1 MRLKAG
7 PLEGHGLPL
16 DIVSGSVKSVSIQ
29 IPWAS
34 LGSSRTRVGA
44 EGVFVSCRLRGDA
57 LVERGELVED
67 ASVYDRSSVSGGSGV
82 VANIVRNLVVSVR
95 NVHLRVSLPVGSR
108 VFVFGLVV
116 ESVQSEPDDGGSER
130 GTDDASNA
138 FIDREIDVRGL
149 SIYVCDESQ
158 LGGLDSYD
166 GASEYKVLSDF
177 SFSISMR
184 EVLSDSLSECAAS
197 SRQFVVNVD
206 TISLCMKLWQWS
218 FFQSF
223 TSEVGRLQ
231 SLRRFSFCGRP
242 NGKPLKDQSC
252 CLWWKFCHRC
262 ALEKVHHG
270 YPFASDILRKLRY
283 RGVYCQLWRMARSMS
298 EEAFRTSEH
307 GHVLLSIE
315 SSLDRS
321 AVHFLRSYSECII
334 GVNAGRYSSPA
345 SFWLLDNSLI
355 SSDCSFTVNITLGQC
370 VLSLFDLVGIRLDS
384 LKGLFESSKDI
395 VKFCVS
401 CQRLGMSINESPV
414 LNQNTECIDAFK
426 LFYELT
432 SVNQSQLN
440 ISVFDPQIFVDL
452 SQIEQILDVLQK
464 LSCDSLVSN
473 DDGEYHPVRKGEL
486 GEQKKYTLFI
496 RRARVTVSKSPLEF
510 VFDSF
515 CFESSAVS
523 DERNHWSDVKSIDVG
538 NFCCFVNRN
547 SVVDNLNIKMH
558 YPKVDRED
566 CSGRAPS
573 LTISVP
579 DLVVCLRS
587 EDYCELLQ
595 MAKDVNILLSSH
607 ASGNSKQMLCVCL
620 SLTHVSL
627 SLVSSSNDS
636 NQLSLMLESLE
647 AQLDMNTSSLLLR
660 GSLANVY
667 IDGVLNTRLLDF
679 DVGDE
684 SVLQFEYQSLK
695 ETCVLEFRSQRPDL
709 VIDFESLW
717 FAIDFFR
724 HEAFESSDVSHS
736 TNLEI
741 RVDITRPSFYIR
753 VPVVTGFR
761 VVGVDC
767 ERLAY
772 NGKEIALRS
781 LVLSFDDR
789 AIFRNG
795 IDVLCLNAEGGL
807 EVQIGDLS
815 MDLLDEDY
823 GYCIELYMYLI
834 EQYYLLFREGS
845 AGGSGSLVINV
856 HKTSLRMSNISVYV
870 EQTSVIVGTH
880 EISMSVG
887 CCECKQKNDSD
898 FLVAKNVKLVKTGDS
913 MKIATSDAVKL
924 VLDQAT
930 TNWIYF
936 LTIGKPYPVTVKYA
950 SRLPV
955 RTKPLVIDMETGNV
969 HFDLVS
975 GDCSFGRGS
984 CERVLC
990 TFHYMPHSTTIQ
1002 MKCTSLAILS
1012 SIHACEMKFLESE
1025 SGRDISFGLNGNRLQ
1040 LSANYLRV
1048 CFSYEH
1054 FLGMVS
1060 YVNGIISER
1069 PAAPGTPLSVT
1080 LYYYD
1085 VLIDRL
1091 EIESVHCR
1099 SSGDVMGLSHYFESF
1114 RIKNTG
1120 DLEKFQVSAAQYYD
1134 ANHVVESENLLLQI
1148 KLIVSP
1154 YLPALR
1160 DLSSSHLVAGINK
1173 PGRLFVHGMSLYVQS
1188 ESVQVHG
1195 SVFNDV
1201 TDFLDSVR
1209 FMIDLSLEPPGPF
1222 CFTFTMSMLVT
1233 TLVYEW
1239 ENQPFTRLSNIQ
1251 YKLSDGFHDMT
1262 VSDME
1267 SCFWPKLYR
1276 KYPGHNSLNIRY
1288 SAAKASII
1296 FEHCRIN
1303 IEPECI
1309 EFLNRFAN
1317 TNPLFVYRYHPNDT
1331 AGAVDV
1337 NIDFR
1342 DATFSLGSCV
1352 SDERIRVKC
1361 KMKILLSRGI
1371 PSLSMDVDHI
1381 GFVDKRGKSVAPICS
1396 GGRASVCISGKRY
1409 EVGLSGFDLSLSND
1423 DISDLSS
1430 IWGCFKQ
1437 HVSSAHGMTIDY
1449 TLILDISPLSISYC
1463 EEWKDFRSKVPI
1475 VRVVTPAIQQELHYS
1490 KEHAFDMKA
1499 IRVDFFNIKSGQWD
1513 CMVEPVDVRCVFTLC
1528 TWSLN
1533 LRLCFISPLCINISH
1548 FMVSSLRECLSVQH
1562 KDGDCLSTKLP
1573 EAIVEN
1579 QLGRPCVIKFSDGK
1593 EQALEC
1599 GKRMLM
1605 KHQRDFVLVDGSNR
1619 YSVCPSSLSTFP
1631 VFLSPRISA
1640 SVHYVKHH
1648 GLLRIVTLS
1657 SILVFRNRT
1666 DFPIYILCTSRDG
1679 SSQSLVAKPKID
1691 APFPFQRKDIESFSV
1706 SGTITPMP
1714 KKMRAISMSTLRKN
1728 RMELPL
1734 LLGENRYETI
1744 LCEIM
1749 VDDVKSVSFVC
1760 FSPALTVQNSLESV
1774 TANVGIQGTGQAF
1787 DLKPKEV
1794 RAIHGQSTSTCVL
1807 VVKVAGMTSRPCSVP
1822 LGEDNM
1828 VPVAFDGIYTLGISV
1843 KRGLKYGDTVLS
1855 LFSPGLF
1862 VNRTCLTL
1870 LSYDQKNRSLCKFR
1884 KNKISAFGL
1893 YSYFTG
1899 DSDNGFLLS
1908 SPGYM
1913 KSEQSPVPLVSGID
1927 SDLLLWSGEYRNLCL
1942 PLHIRTSSIGVQFR
1956 TVVVT
1961 ATHRLVLRSEV
1972 NCDLFIQ
1979 PRDGNNRVHAR
1990 VKIPFRRDFPV
2001 LLCTPK
2007 FEFFLGVDCSSDVP
2021 VSFANACHCTIRLPV
2036 GRQFRLVEVC
2046 AIDKGDTIEVV
2057 LSNALLPQP
2066 LMLSNLLDNEPII
2079 CRCRLDSVPSVA
2091 EPWST
2096 SIVAFDNTD
2105 LVDSVE
2111 LVACGSVIRTSLREL
2126 SVAVSHTTA
2135 SGILL
2140 VEVKPIHSGCLV
2152 ISVSSS
2158 SSKPSQGFEMS
2169 LSVSIPH
2176 LALSLIDDNSC
2187 ELALITIFDT
2197 DLAFTRKHNID
2208 TVAATIGAF
2217 QLDDMYPTAPISVA
2231 AHSVESTTFLRAT
2244 SVSLSTPFFTS
2255 FRCISLELSGAT
2267 INADVNFFSELL
2279 FFFRSLLDADAPTP
2293 ASPTLPPR
2301 IMSFEQLLIGSFGIR
2316 FSIRHGTG
2324 RPRVHALDPL
2334 FSMYVPSV
2342 TEATLQLPEQ
2352 QMRRISGCSASI
2364 LSHLANGVKPA
2375 LLSQALSLL
2384 GRADA
2389 LAAFGIVP
2397 GFVANV
2403 ARLGTGDIH
2412 SVRESV
2418 LPGAEG
2424 LLLAASG
2431 ALDLGCSARG
2441 ARGVN
2446 RTARETVGDGVSVLG
2461 AGIVSGIRGI
2471 VADPVRGARSGG
2483 VSGALKGAVTGIVGA
2498 VTRPVSGVLGAGA
2511 GLVGGARKALS
2522 GTSVARRVRPP
2533 RALPH
2538 GQILPFSSAAA
2549 SAQLNLRLTPPPP
2562 ERLVSFVEL
2571 EDHRYLGVT
2580 DTRLVLFRS
2589 DSTVSDSFALASVRG
2604 VRARASTLTV
2614 DFSGCAPL
2622 SVRLPCDSSALEW
2635 ARVVHSLS
2643 ALACLSESL

>member
-16 DIVSGSVKSVSIQ
+16 EILSGSVKSVSIQ

-44 EGVFVSCRLRGDA
+44 EGVFVSCRLRRDA
-57 LVERGELVED
+57 LVDPDELVED
-67 ASVYDRSSVSGGSGV
+67 VSVYDRSSVSGGSGV

-95 NVHLRVSLPVGSR
+95 NVHLRVCLPVGSR

-116 ESVQSEPDDGGSER
+116 ESVQSEPVDGGSE
-130 GTDDASNA
+130 GATDDASNA

-158 LGGLDSYD
+158 LSGVESYD
-166 GASEYKVLSDF
+166 SANEYKVLSDF

-184 EVLSDSLSECAAS
+184 DVFRDSLSECAAT
-197 SRQFVVNVD
+197 SRQFIVNVD

-223 TSEVGRLQ
+223 AMEVGRLQ
-231 SLRRFSFCGRP
+231 LLRRFSFCGRP
-242 NGKPLKDQSC
+242 DSKPLKDESC

-262 ALEKVHHG
+262 ALEKMHHG
-270 YPFASDILRKLRY
+270 YPFASDVLRKLRY

-298 EEAFRTSEH
+298 EEAFRASEH

-321 AVHFLRSYSECII
+321 TVHFLRSYSECII

-355 SSDCSFTVNITLGQC
+355 SSDCSLTVNITLGQC
-370 VLSLFDLVGIRLDS
+370 VLSLFDLVGVRLDS

-395 VKFCVS
+395 VKCCMS
-401 CQRLGMSINESPV
+401 CQRLGMSINHSPV
-414 LNQNTECIDAFK
+414 LNQNTECVDAFE

-432 SVNQSQLN
+432 SVNQCQLN
-440 ISVFDPQIFVDL
+440 ISVFDPQIFVDIN
-452 SQIEQILDVLQK
+452 QIEQILEVLRK
-464 LSCDSLVSN
+464 LSCDSLESN
-473 DDGEYHPVRKGEL
+473 DQGEYHPVRKGEL
-486 GEQKKYTLFI
+486 GEKKKFTVFI
-496 RRARVTVSKSPLEF
+496 RRARFTVSKRPLEF

-515 CFESSAVS
+515 CFESSAAS
-523 DERNHWSDVKSIDVG
+523 NERNHWSDFKSIDVG
-538 NFCCFVNRN
+538 NFCCFVNHN
-547 SVVDNLNIKMH
+547 SVVDGLNIKMH
-558 YPKVDRED
+558 YPNGDHED
-566 CSGRAPS
+566 CGIQAPS
-573 LTISVP
+573 FTVSVP
-579 DLVVCLRS
+579 DLVVCLRL
-587 EDYCELLQ
+587 EDYCELYQ
-595 MAKDVNILLSSH
+595 MAKDVNLLFSSH
-607 ASGNSKQMLCVCL
+607 ASGSSKQMLSVGL
-620 SLTHVSL
+620 SLAHVSL

-636 NQLSLMLESLE
+636 NQLSLMLEFLE
-647 AQLDMNTSSLLLR
+647 VQLGINTSSLLLR

-679 DVGDE
+679 DVSDE

-695 ETCVLEFRSQRPDL
+695 DTCLLELRSQRPDF

-717 FAIDFFR
+717 FAVDFFR
-724 HEAFESSDVSHS
+724 HDAFRTSDLSHG

-741 RVDITRPSFYIR
+741 RIDIARPSFYIR
-753 VPVVTGFR
+753 VPVLTGFR

-767 ERLAY
+767 ERLEY
-772 NGKEIALRS
+772 NGREIALRS

-789 AIFRNG
+789 ALFRNG

-807 EVQIGDLS
+807 EVQIGDLA

-823 GYCIELYMYLI
+823 WYCIELYVYFM
-834 EQYYLLFREGS
+834 EQYYLLFRESS
-845 AGGSGSLVINV
+845 AGGSGALLINV
-856 HKTSLRMSNISVYV
+856 HKTSIQMSNISIYV
-870 EQTSVIVGTH
+870 EQTSVVVGTH
-880 EISMSVG
+880 DISMSVG
-887 CCECKQKNDSD
+887 CCKCQQKNNREY
-898 FLVAKNVKLVKTGDS
+898 LVAKNMKMLKTGDS
-913 MKIATSDAVKL
+913 MKIVTSDAVEL

-936 LTIGKPYPVTVKYA
+936 LTIGKPYPVTMKYA

-955 RTKPLVIDMETGNV
+955 RSKPLVIDVETGNV

-975 GDCSFGRGS
+975 GDHSFGRGS
-984 CERVLC
+984 CERVLG
-990 TFHYMPHSTTIQ
+990 TFHYMPRSTTIQ
-1002 MKCTSLAILS
+1002 MKFTSLAILS

-1025 SGRDISFGLNGNRLQ
+1025 SGRDVSFGLHGNRLQ

-1048 CFSYEH
+1048 CFSYAH
-1054 FLGMVS
+1054 FMEIVS
-1060 YVNGIISER
+1060 YVNGIISEQ
-1069 PAAPGTPLSVT
+1069 PSTSGTPLSVT
-1080 LYYYD
+1080 LYDYD
-1085 VLIDRL
+1085 VLIDHL
-1091 EIESVHCR
+1091 EIESLHCR
-1099 SSGDVMGLSHYFESF
+1099 SAGDVMGLSHYFESF
-1114 RIKNTG
+1114 RVKNTG
-1120 DLEKFQVSAAQYYD
+1120 DLEQFQVSAAQYYD
-1134 ANHVVESENLLLQI
+1134 ANRVVESENLVLQI

-1160 DLSSSHLVAGINK
+1160 DPSSSHLVAGIEK

-1195 SVFNDV
+1195 SVFTHV
-1201 TDFLDSVR
+1201 IDFLDSVR

-1233 TLVYEW
+1233 TLEYQW
-1239 ENQPFTRLSNIQ
+1239 EGQPFTKLSNIQ

-1267 SCFWPKLYR
+1267 SCFWPNLYR

-1288 SAAKASII
+1288 SPSKASVI

-1303 IEPECI
+1303 IDPDCI
-1309 EFLNRFAN
+1309 ELLKRFAN
-1317 TNPLFVYRYHPNDT
+1317 TNPFFTYKYHPNDAT
-1331 AGAVDV
+1331 SVVDLNV
-1337 NIDFR
+1337 DFR
-1342 DATFSLGSCV
+1342 DAAFSISSCV
-1352 SDERIRVKC
+1352 SNQRIRVKC

-1371 PSLSMDVDHI
+1371 PSLSMDVDQI
-1381 GFVDKRGKSVAPICS
+1381 GFVDKRGKAVAPICS
-1396 GGRASVCISGKRY
+1396 GGRASICINGKRC
-1409 EVGLSGFDLSLSND
+1409 EVGLSGFDLALSHDDVND
-1423 DISDLSS
+1423 VAT
-1430 IWGCFKQ
+1430 IWRCFTQ
-1437 HVSSAHGMTIDY
+1437 HVPSDHAMETDY
-1449 TLILDISPLSISYC
+1449 TLCLDIAPLSISYC
-1463 EEWKDFRSKVPI
+1463 EEWKGFRSKVPI
-1475 VRVVTPAIQQELHYS
+1475 VRVITPAIQQELHYS
-1490 KEHAFDMKA
+1490 TEHTIDMKA

-1513 CMVEPVDVRCVFTLC
+1513 CMVEPVDVRCMFTLC

-1533 LRLCFISPLCINISH
+1533 LRLCLISPLCINISH
-1548 FMVSSLRECLSVQH
+1548 FMVSSLRESLSAQH
-1562 KDGDCLSTKLP
+1562 KDDDSVSTKLP
-1573 EAIVEN
+1573 EVIVEN

-1605 KHQRDFVLVDGSNR
+1605 THQRDFVLVDGSNK
-1619 YSVCPSSLSTFP
+1619 YSVCPSSLRTFP

-1666 DFPIYILCTSRDG
+1666 DFPIYILCSARDG

-1714 KKMRAISMSTLRKN
+1714 FRVVSMSTLRKN
-1728 RMELPL
+1728 RMELSL
-1734 LLGENRYETI
+1734 AIGEKHYETI

-1749 VDDVKSVSFVC
+1749 VDDAKSVSFVC
-1760 FSPALTVQNSLESV
+1760 FSPALTIQNCLESV
-1774 TANVGIQGTGQAF
+1774 TANVGIQGTGQTF

-1794 RAIHGQSTSTCVL
+1794 RAIHGLSTCVL

-1843 KRGLKYGDTVLS
+1843 KRGLKYGEIVLS

-1870 LSYDQKNRSLCKFR
+1870 LSYDQKNQSLCKFR
-1884 KNKISAFGL
+1884 KKKISAFGL

-1899 DSDNGFLLS
+1899 DSGNGFLIS
-1908 SPGYM
+1908 SVGYM
-1913 KSEQSPVPLVSGID
+1913 KSEQSVVPLVPGID
-1927 SDLLLWSGEYRNLCL
+1927 SDILLWSSEYRNLCL
-1942 PLHIRTSSIGVQFR
+1942 PLHVRTSSIGVQFR

-1961 ATHRLVLRSEV
+1961 ATHRLVLRSEL
-1972 NCDLFIQ
+1972 NCDVFIQ
-1979 PRDGNNRVHAR
+1979 PRDGNNPVHAR
-1990 VKIPFRRDFPV
+1990 VKIPFKHDFPV

-2007 FEFFLGVDCSSDVP
+2007 FEFFLGVDSSSDVP
-2021 VSFANACHCTIRLPV
+2021 VSFASACHCTIRLPV

-2057 LSNALLPQP
+2057 LSNALPPQP
-2066 LMLSNLLDNEPII
+2066 LMLSNLLDKEPVI

-2096 SIVAFDNTD
+2096 SIVAFNNTD
-2105 LVDSVE
+2105 SVDSVE
-2111 LVACGSVIRTSLREL
+2111 LVACGSVIHTSLREL

-2140 VEVKPIHSGCLV
+2140 VEVQPIRSGCLV
-2152 ISVSSS
+2152 ITVSSS
-2158 SSKPSQGFEMS
+2158 SSTPSQGFETS
-2169 LSVSIPH
+2169 LSLSIPH
-2176 LALSLIDDNSC
+2176 LAFSLIDDNLC
-2187 ELALITIFDT
+2187 ELALLTIFDT
-2197 DLAFTRKHNID
+2197 DLVFNRKQNID
-2208 TVAATIGAF
+2208 TVAVTIRAF

-2231 AHSVESTTFLRAT
+2231 AHSIESTTFLRAT
-2244 SVSLSTPFFTS
+2244 SVSLSMPFFSS
-2255 FRCISLELSGAT
+2255 FRCLSLELSGAT

-2279 FFFRSLLDADAPTP
+2279 FFFRSLLDADAPTT
-2293 ASPTLPPR
+2293 ASPTLPR
-2301 IMSFEQLLIGSFGIR
+2301 IMAFDQLLIGSFGIR

-2334 FSMYVPSV
+2334 CSMYVPSV
-2342 TEATLQLPEQ
+2342 TEATLQLPAQ
-2352 QMRRISGCSASI
+2352 QLRSISGCGASI
-2364 LSHLANGVKPA
+2364 LSHLADGVKPA

-2431 ALDLGCSARG
+2431 ALDLGSSARG

-2471 VADPVRGARSGG
+2471 VADPVRGARAGG

-2522 GTSVARRVRPP
+2522 GTSVARRVRSP
-2533 RALPH
+2533 RALLH

-2549 SAQLNLRLTPPPP
+2549 SAQLNLRLVPPPP
-2562 ERLVSFVEL
+2562 ERLVAFVEL

-2580 DTRLVLFRS
+2580 DTRLVLFCS

-2614 DFSGCAPL
+2614 DLSGRAPL
-2622 SVRLPCDSSALEW
+2622 SARLPSESSALEW

-2643 ALACLSESL
+2643 ALACLSLSW